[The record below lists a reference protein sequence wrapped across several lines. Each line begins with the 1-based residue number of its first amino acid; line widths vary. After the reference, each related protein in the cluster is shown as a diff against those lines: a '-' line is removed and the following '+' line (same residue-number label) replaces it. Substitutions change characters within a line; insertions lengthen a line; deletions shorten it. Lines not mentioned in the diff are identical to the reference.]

1 MKRAIVELRY
11 VGLPPATQ
19 IARGKVTLAVWT
31 LMLRFALPGCLRNKW
46 PEKKNLLAKPI
57 HSDMKAGGESPGT
70 ISRNYEG
77 VGKRPCVYPHFERL
91 LRPALRGCRLPFQ
104 RNAAECSVYSQ
115 SPSAERRHDHAA
127 HRDI

>member
-19 IARGKVTLAVWT
+19 IARGKATFAVWT
-31 LMLRFALPGCLRNKW
+31 LMPRFALPGCLRNKW

-57 HSDMKAGGESPGT
+57 HSDMKAGGVSPGT

-77 VGKRPCVYPHFERL
+77 VGSFSVYRYFERVV
-91 LRPALRGCRLPFQ
+91 RPALRGHGLPFQ
-104 RNAAECSVYSQ
+104 WISSKRAADS
-115 SPSAERRHDHAA
+115 R
-127 HRDI
+127 